1 MAKMDINN
9 KIFAFAYTMAFRD
22 ATMRNAFPRRNN
34 TESERESNEAF
45 HERKDEIKHHS
56 EKTVRAYID
65 SIISESNQESYDS
78 LCVIK
83 ALCDEHNTNLGFSFG
98 NAQKLVNMT
107 AKYMY
112 LSTYGDEKK
121 RELFSNCHCPMDSV
135 MMDRIV
141 EKQEEYSLGRIE
153 FEIPW
158 SRLKISDTKSLEE
171 YKRFQEYIQQI
182 ADKKKIYPIEV
193 DFLLWDE

>member
-121 RELFSNCHCPMDSV
+121 RELFSTCHCPMDSV